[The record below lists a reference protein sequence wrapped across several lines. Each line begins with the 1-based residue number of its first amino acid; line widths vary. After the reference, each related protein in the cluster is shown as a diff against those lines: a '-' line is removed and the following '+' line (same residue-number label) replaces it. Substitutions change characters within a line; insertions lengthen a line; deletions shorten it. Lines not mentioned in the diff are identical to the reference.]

1 MDSPF
6 GLDLQQIG
14 LARSQVGEPGAAAAL
29 AALWALPMARFAQP
43 GSLEILG
50 RVVQLVRVPKAHT
63 IFRRG
68 DLPNGLYYVIAGSVK
83 LLAQAP
89 AGREKVIDIFGDGQL
104 FGEIGMFMDGPYR
117 SWAQTIGRCTLLY
130 MPRSAVIEAI
140 GHDLGLALHLL
151 HEVSNRAQI
160 LIDALT
166 TIVSRSASERVA
178 AYLLD
183 LSARSGGGD
192 RPRVVLPATKSA
204 IASLLSLSPEALSRV
219 LRRFHDDGL
228 IELSGRGIRL
238 IDQRRLRACLDA

>member
-6 GLDLQQIG
+6 GLDLQEIDP
-14 LARSQVGEPGAAAAL
+14 LRVSVGEPGAAAAL
-29 AALWALPMARFAQP
+29 AALWGLPLARYAQP
-43 GSLEILG
+43 ASLEILG
-50 RVVQLVRVPKAHT
+50 RASQLVRLPKVHT

-68 DLPNGLYYVIAGSVK
+68 DLPNGLYYIVSGSVK

-104 FGEIGMFMDGPYR
+104 FGEIGLFMDGPYR
-117 SWAQTIGRCTLLY
+117 SWAQTISRCVLLY
-130 MPRSAVIEAI
+130 IPRNAVIEAI
-140 GHDLGLALHLL
+140 GRDLGLAQHFLR
-151 HEVSNRAQI
+151 EVSNRAQI

-166 TIVSRSASERVA
+166 AIVSRPASGRVA

-183 LSARSGGGD
+183 LSARNGGGD
-192 RPRVVLPATKSA
+192 RPRVILPATKSA

-228 IELSGRGIRL
+228 VEVSGRGVRL
-238 IDQRRLRACLDA
+238 IDQRKLRACLDS